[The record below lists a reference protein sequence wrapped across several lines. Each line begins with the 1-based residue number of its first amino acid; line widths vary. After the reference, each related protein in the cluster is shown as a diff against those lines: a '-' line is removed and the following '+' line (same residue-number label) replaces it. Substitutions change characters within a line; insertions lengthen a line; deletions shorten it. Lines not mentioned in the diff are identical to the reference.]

1 MTDLENLVLPVG
13 SQTTGHDIDGLE
25 PNSFTAHRLKHASPA
40 HLNITTRR
48 FFIGPIPDGWLKDN
62 RKSWYKRR
70 VQFGDYSSHNASFNS
85 APAQGPHHRT
95 LTDVGGPSTTARIS
109 FSFPQPEDV
118 DEEPSESEGSRDG
131 MEETDS
137 EDEDRPTTEIEP
149 VPTHDAQQG
158 LGNCSPDGANPEP
171 QRASRDKGT
180 ARTTSQN
187 PRERTMSP
195 PKQDSFHTAEQHLD
209 ISEYE
214 DTRLGPSVTID
225 GPSRYDSDDQRNS
238 TSVRD
243 SSLTGHLTPDT
254 NSKTELLKQESPP
267 HQDLRRQTLRPGTP
281 KTVRTENQSMQQ
293 HAPSPMDN
301 DDAETRIARTNT
313 GVRFKVT
320 EGVAN
325 RQHRIQRRV
334 DSTRKRVMN
343 KSFRRDTMREGMIVK
358 MERML
363 IRMDYTG
370 QQVPE
375 DYDENESLKI
385 ETRALEKWREFM
397 VVVRKNK
404 KQDAE
409 DFRLQIY
416 KTRVIPEIDNDAG
429 GKKPVR
435 EIRLDP
441 KTTHINLYSS
451 LDKTVVVWHP
461 YRKGT
466 RILIMR
472 PTSTAHSVEWYTF
485 LRDAMGWH
493 RPQMLQVNVPDLGVS
508 LRLDKP
514 FDSLKEAVADA
525 ADEDMAVAR
534 TIEAEQGVARRIVSQ
549 CLEMLKK
556 DPEWIDVLQMWEE
569 SAKMGLAWKRYDR
582 LEWVHGITEQKM
594 YGSMAMQK
602 THELELRPKEH
613 YHTTARGKKGVLHE
627 EPPPV
632 EGFLIRL
639 TSQKGV
645 TKRLGKTFY
654 KRLYYYTQNQFL
666 MFNQPGKATPPHPPR
681 LATITGS
688 NIPTS
693 DEILEKTPNT
703 FEIEPFKLHNG
714 AISWLHGS
722 PESLKQHDREAIE
735 EARRNVANVESSEG
749 YIDLC
754 RIRKVRKMQWGSEP
768 GDEHRV
774 NGTDSDVEFHHEV
787 SDTSDEDG
795 STRRVDDDR
804 VLELVHDNGLVI
816 RLQAHSKEARNE
828 WIKRLRKLVKYW
840 KLRIAS
846 DTEIFKSVRRT
857 NLSNLDIDEEME
869 ALLGQFGRKW
879 EVSRSEASPEL
890 YHMCGI
896 ASCRAVHMSGIL
908 FRKPRRRSTF
918 QRCSVLLSAGKLF
931 IHQATVRKRTGEQI
945 KHLHQ
950 ERQDVVDLKECYVYS
965 GLLVEEDLL
974 YQNRTFDANNVA
986 AGGARTPRVY
996 LEGLSGEAWTSQDV
1010 DVMTCFV
1017 LWRNHRRG
1025 WFRSPGNQQKE
1036 GKDSGVKRV
1045 AQLGVP
1051 GRGMVFKCRS
1061 RAERDHWVLA
1071 LAAEIERVVEA
1082 DVLEKGEGGDA
1093 RVTK

>member
-1 MTDLENLVLPVG
+1 MTDLDNRVLPVG
-13 SQTTGHDIDGLE
+13 SRTTNHEIEALE
-25 PNSFTAHRLKHASPA
+25 ADSYTAHRLKHASA
-40 HLNITTRR
+40 EHLNVTTRR
-48 FFIGPIPDGWLKDN
+48 FFIGPIPDGWLRDN

-70 VQFGDYSSHNASFNS
+70 VQLGDYSSKNASWN
-85 APAQGPHHRT
+85 AAADQGSHHRT
-95 LTDVGGPSTTARIS
+95 MTELGGPSTTARIN

-118 DEEPSESEGSRDG
+118 DDEPSESEGSQGG
-131 MEETDS
+131 MEDTDS
-137 EDEDRPTTEIEP
+137 EDEDRPTTVIEP
-149 VPTHDAQQG
+149 VATHDAQQI
-158 LGNCSPDGANPEP
+158 LGITSPGTETPKALSVP
-171 QRASRDKGT
+171 RDKGLGG
-180 ARTTSQN
+180 ASSQDQ
-187 PRERTMSP
+187 REQLFSP
-195 PKQDSFHTAEQHLD
+195 PKQDSFHTAEQHLGSTD
-209 ISEYE
+209 DDEPE
-214 DTRLGPSVTID
+214 AGPSAPLEV
-225 GPSRYDSDDQRNS
+225 PSRYDSDDQRRS
-238 TSVRD
+238 TSVRG
-243 SSLTGHLTPDT
+243 SSLTGALTPDT
-254 NSKTELLKQESPP
+254 TSKTELLKRDSPP
-267 HQDLRRQTLRPGTP
+267 QENLRKQTLRTTSP
-281 KTVRTENQSMQQ
+281 KTNRKSMEQ

-301 DDAETRIARTNT
+301 DDAVTRYGRTNT
-313 GVRFKVT
+313 GVRFKVS

-334 DSTRKRVMN
+334 DSTRKRVLN
-343 KSFRRDTMREGMIVK
+343 KNFRRDTLREGMIVK

-363 IRMDYTG
+363 VRMDYTG
-370 QQVPE
+370 SEVPE
-375 DYDENESLKI
+375 DYDENGSLKI
-385 ETRALEKWREFM
+385 ETRAIEKWREFM

-404 KQDAE
+404 KQDAD

-429 GKKPVR
+429 GKRPAR
-435 EIRLDP
+435 EVRLDP
-441 KTTHINLYSS
+441 KTTHVNLYSS

-472 PTSTAHSVEWYTF
+472 PTSTAHSVEWHTF
-485 LRDAMGWH
+485 LRDAMGWQ
-493 RPQMLQVNVPDLGVS
+493 RPQTLQVNVPDLGVS

-514 FDSLKEAVADA
+514 FDSLKEAVAEA
-525 ADEDMAVAR
+525 IDEDTAVAR
-534 TIEAEQGVARRIVSQ
+534 TIEAEQGIARKIVAQ
-549 CLEMLKK
+549 CLEMLKT
-556 DPEWIDVLQMWEE
+556 DPEWYDVLHMWEE

-613 YHTTARGKKGVLHE
+613 YHTTARGKKGVQHE
-627 EPPPV
+627 EPSPI

-645 TKRLGKTFY
+645 TKRMGKTFH

-693 DEILEKTPNT
+693 TEILEKTPST
-703 FEIEPFKLHNG
+703 FEVEPFKLHDG
-714 AISWLHGS
+714 AITWLNGS
-722 PESLKQHDREAIE
+722 PESIKQHDHEALE

-754 RIRKVRKMQWGSEP
+754 RIRKVRKMKWGSEP
-768 GDEHRV
+768 GDENRV
-774 NGTDSDVEFHHEV
+774 AGADSDVEFHHEV

-795 STRRVDDDR
+795 TTTRIDDDR
-804 VLELVHDNGLVI
+804 VLELVHDNDLVI
-816 RLQAHSKEARNE
+816 RLQAYSKEARNE

-846 DTEIFKSVRRT
+846 DTETFKAVRRT
-857 NLSNLDIDEEME
+857 NLSNLNIDEEME

-879 EVSRSEASPEL
+879 EVNRSEASPEL

-896 ASCRAVHMSGIL
+896 ASCRTINMSGML

-918 QRCSVLLSAGKLF
+918 QRCSVLLSAGKLY
-931 IHQATVRKRTGEQI
+931 IHQATVRKRTGEQVR
-945 KHLHQ
+945 HLHQ
-950 ERQDVVDLKECYVYS
+950 ERQDIVDLKECYVYS

-1025 WFRSPGNQQKE
+1025 WFRTQGSDGGQQKD
-1036 GKDSGVKRV
+1036 GKGSRVRRV

-1071 LAAEIERVVEA
+1071 IAAEIERVVEVDA
-1082 DVLEKGEGGDA
+1082 LEQGDGSDA